1 MGLETLKGLSNS
13 NNKEW
18 DGEYFYSSDQ
28 GLRFNSSSP
37 SGKILQPEPLDH
49 SYKGLFKYVDFSG
62 KVLDLSDWD
71 MSKITDVESM
81 FEGVTAEQIIGLET
95 WDTSNVKTMKDMFKG
110 SRIKVLSSMSNWNV
124 SNVVNMQGIFHAML
138 TECKLDLSG
147 WDTSNVENMSMMFCS
162 TRIKSFGDITKWNIE
177 SVKDFTACFHQCM
190 FSTKK
195 IIKAWSEKDNTV
207 FNEYVR
213 DELSSM

>member
-13 NNKEW
+13 NKKEW

-37 SGKILQPEPLDH
+37 SGKIPQPESLNH

-71 MSKITDVESM
+71 MSKVTDVESM

-95 WDTSNVKTMKDMFKG
+95 WDMFNIKNMKDMFKG
-110 SRIKVLSSMSNWNV
+110 SRVKMLSSISDWNV
-124 SNVVNMQGIFHAML
+124 SNVINMQGLFHAMI
-138 TECKLDLSG
+138 TDCNLDLSR
-147 WDTSNVENMSMMFCS
+147 WSTSNVEDMSMMLCS
-162 TRIKSFGDITKWNIE
+162 TRIKSFGDLTTWDIK

-190 FSTKK
+190 FSAKK
-195 IIKAWSEKDNTV
+195 IIKAWSEKDNAL

-213 DELSSM
+213 DELSSI